1 MAAELPAAELPA
13 SASSDLWLSW
23 LALPWEVWRADKERK
38 RGAPSWS
45 RAQEE
50 PLIQEEEVVDAAAGL
65 PLPDLA
71 RRCAVD
77 LLLVLL
83 LAAGEVGAMETE

>member
-1 MAAELPAAELPA
+1 ML
-13 SASSDLWLSW
+13 
-23 LALPWEVWRADKERK
+23 WRADKERK